1 MLILILV
8 FHLVPQLCLDVLIKA
23 SQLIFAAKKEK
34 TTKCKTIQAYV
45 NLYAGP
51 VHSMSFRYSAI
62 LVTSWICLMY
72 GVALPIMF
80 PIGALTFFNY
90 YVVDKFLVAYYF
102 RRPPIYDDKLQRMS
116 LGAMKYAPV
125 LMFFFGWW
133 TMGNMQIFKNDVKDL
148 TNTGVNLTTEHT
160 IDPIPD

>member
-1 MLILILV
+1 
-8 FHLVPQLCLDVLIKA
+8 
-23 SQLIFAAKKEK
+23 
-34 TTKCKTIQAYV
+34 
-45 NLYAGP
+45 
-51 VHSMSFRYSAI
+51 MSFRYAAI

-80 PIGALTFFNY
+80 PIGAFTYFNY

-116 LGAMKYAPV
+116 LGTVKYAPV

-133 TMGNMQIFKNDVKDL
+133 SMGNMQIFNSNYVDNSDFDL
-148 TNTGVNLTTEHT
+148 VNTA
-160 IDPIPD
+160 IPIETGHNIAPILD